1 MHRKKK
7 EIEMGGQ
14 EHEQEG
20 KRGSMGTPYE
30 RNACLDVD
38 GAEDTCPV
46 ERNGDEEEA
55 AADGGGGV
63 ADAERNT
70 RGEHAIL
77 ASHHRLSLLP
87 SFYGL
92 EKPSSSTSS
101 FSLLFLHF
109 FFLLGVVVIQVAVV
123 VWAYVGL
130 GRPTKKILGRK
141 DLLA

>member
-109 FFLLGVVVIQVAVV
+109 FFSSVSWLSKSPWSFGPT
-123 VWAYVGL
+123 WA
-130 GRPTKKILGRK
+130 
-141 DLLA
+141 